1 MDELLLVALA
11 GFVASLVDGAL
22 GMGFGPTS
30 ASILLGT
37 GLSPAAVST
46 TVNLAKVAT
55 GLSAAISHWR
65 FENIDHKLVVRMA
78 VPGMAGALIGV
89 TILARVDEDDIR
101 PVLAILLLLV
111 GLRILIRFSSPV
123 TTRVHDGVGPPSFEV
138 HGVTVAATAGGV
150 TNGLVGAWGPVVT
163 PFLLHRG
170 LPPRYAIGSV
180 NTAEVAVAVVASGSL
195 LASVGGDG
203 IEGGTVL
210 AMLIG
215 GVIASPLAAW
225 LIRFVP
231 VRLLG
236 LAVAALLLLTNV
248 RELAGQ
254 LDIGAARWIGY
265 AAVAVAVAL
274 AALRPWLTARRRASS
289 PVDPEE
295 LGVEPA

>member
-1 MDELLLVALA
+1 M
-11 GFVASLVDGAL
+11 
-22 GMGFGPTS
+22 
-30 ASILLGT
+30 
-37 GLSPAAVST
+37 
-46 TVNLAKVAT
+46 
-55 GLSAAISHWR
+55 
-65 FENIDHKLVVRMA
+65 
-78 VPGMAGALIGV
+78 
-89 TILARVDEDDIR
+89 
-101 PVLAILLLLV
+101 
-111 GLRILIRFSSPV
+111 
-123 TTRVHDGVGPPSFEV
+123 
-138 HGVTVAATAGGV
+138 TVAATAGGV

-170 LPPRYAIGSV
+170 LPPRDAIGSV
-180 NTAEVAVAVVASGSL
+180 NTAEVAVAVVVSGSL

-215 GVIASPLAAW
+215 GVIASPLAGW

-274 AALRPWLTARRRASS
+274 AALRPWLTARRRAVHPGRPGGARRRACLSNRS
-289 PVDPEE
+289 PSGTRVLTRAARARRDRERDASAGRPW
-295 LGVEPA
+295 